1 MWVHNFIARS
11 VEMMRR
17 NSGQMHS
24 SYDSAAAAEYTTNAV
39 VTPAPPPA
47 SHHHHAHMGL
57 EVNMLNSILSAAP
70 AATTGEGPNSDVH
83 ICHFSVKNRVL
94 YI

>member
-1 MWVHNFIARS
+1 
-11 VEMMRR
+11 MMKR

-70 AATTGEGPNSDVH
+70 AATTGEGRNSDVH
-83 ICHFSVKNRVL
+83 IYMPFFFQK
-94 YI
+94 YIGHSCPCFL